1 MEPVELSPV
10 ETDKPQVTIVVE
22 DVTKPTTTATTK
34 TQIKE
39 EKTKV
44 EKTKVIRKKVSL
56 LCLAY
61 RLQSTMMPNSVYFRR
76 LTLSPSLIKASGF
89 IFT

>member
-1 MEPVELSPV
+1 MDPVELSPV
-10 ETDKPQVTIVVE
+10 ETDKPQVTIIVE
-22 DVTKPTTTATTK
+22 DVTKPTTTTTTK

-61 RLQSTMMPNSVYFRR
+61 RLQSMLILNSVYLRR
-76 LTLSPSLIKASGF
+76 LTLPPP
-89 IFT
+89 